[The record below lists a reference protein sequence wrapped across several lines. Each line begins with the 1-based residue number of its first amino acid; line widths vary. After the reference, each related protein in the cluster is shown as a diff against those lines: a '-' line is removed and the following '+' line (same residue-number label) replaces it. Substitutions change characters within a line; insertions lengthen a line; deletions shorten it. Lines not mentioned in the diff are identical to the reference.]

1 MSNSSPVATIFV
13 DFKSAFDMLWHDGC
27 VGKLRQMGIPRAYT
41 KWIKA
46 WLGNRRGYIEIKGV
60 KSRWFNIEKGGPQ
73 GGILSPTVF
82 ISYHA
87 DMPDFLAWC
96 SSHFFADDLA
106 AVLAGQMGIKYSKQC
121 LDLEKKIKVFLDNL
135 DYYCLLSVQPINYE
149 KTEGLWSARAIGA
162 APFEIER
169 EENIIKWCKAFK
181 YLGYWI
187 SPKLGWENMIKKTML
202 KIRQRLARINSF
214 KLAGMS
220 SVSLRR
226 ALFTSYILPLFTWL
240 YPLFPLLTEN
250 QSKELSATFTLHV

>member
-1 MSNSSPVATIFV
+1 
-13 DFKSAFDMLWHDGC
+13 
-27 VGKLRQMGIPRAYT
+27 
-41 KWIKA
+41 
-46 WLGNRRGYIEIKGV
+46 
-60 KSRWFNIEKGGPQ
+60 
-73 GGILSPTVF
+73 
-82 ISYHA
+82 
-87 DMPDFLAWC
+87 MPDFLAWC

-169 EENIIKWCKAFK
+169 EENIIKWCKEFK

-187 SPKLGWENMIKKTML
+187 SPKLGWENVIKKTML

-214 KLAGMS
+214 KLESMLW
-220 SVSLRR
+220 VSLRR
-226 ALFTSYILPLFTWL
+226 ALFTSYILPLFTWP
-240 YPLFPLLTEN
+240 YPLFPLLKEN
-250 QSKELSATFTLHV
+250 QSKELSATLTLHV

>member
-27 VGKLRQMGIPRAYT
+27 VGKLRQMGILRAYT

-73 GGILSPTVF
+73 GGILTPTVF

-169 EENIIKWCKAFK
+169 EENIIKWCKEFK

-187 SPKLGWENMIKKTML
+187 SPKLGWENMIKK
-202 KIRQRLARINSF
+202 RC
-214 KLAGMS
+214 
-220 SVSLRR
+220 
-226 ALFTSYILPLFTWL
+226 
-240 YPLFPLLTEN
+240 
-250 QSKELSATFTLHV
+250 